1 MFDFIKVTRK
11 APPSRRKHMARFDLK
26 GRPFA
31 NALLLR
37 TSHHFDETY
46 KDLKKL
52 TGKDLKV
59 SYEEALA
66 DFAASSAVLLAR
78 QVTHDA
84 LAVLG
89 YEPVFTPFDPLPDYA
104 PTAFAFGAFILR
116 GLERELEIEGI
127 KVDSTAM
134 AAELAML
141 NLLERPKAEQREMSQ
156 QFFNAFTSLL
166 GKSADE
172 IGGWHKDLMNVVH
185 VYVLQW
191 TSTSETT
198 KSIDIPPILASLLG
212 SLFQS
217 VGLRAAHD
225 GRG

>member
-1 MFDFIKVTRK
+1 
-11 APPSRRKHMARFDLK
+11 
-26 GRPFA
+26 
-31 NALLLR
+31 
-37 TSHHFDETY
+37 
-46 KDLKKL
+46 
-52 TGKDLKV
+52 
-59 SYEEALA
+59 
-66 DFAASSAVLLAR
+66 
-78 QVTHDA
+78 
-84 LAVLG
+84 
-89 YEPVFTPFDPLPDYA
+89 
-104 PTAFAFGAFILR
+104 
-116 GLERELEIEGI
+116 LERELEIEGI